1 MDSTRKKET
10 RLKEGILWPL
20 DNVEDGHRLVFVGL
34 ALSLCLSVCLQGCS
48 SKPFWWFDL
57 AAMASTP
64 GFLHPLPSPPL
75 LCLPSSSS
83 SCSSSSCIS
92 PRLNRCSVA
101 YLVSRELRT
110 NCGFR
115 RVEVLRAAESEITA
129 PAPVRTFSV
138 SKFSLCC

>member
-1 MDSTRKKET
+1 
-10 RLKEGILWPL
+10 
-20 DNVEDGHRLVFVGL
+20 
-34 ALSLCLSVCLQGCS
+34 
-48 SKPFWWFDL
+48 
-57 AAMASTP
+57 MASTP

-129 PAPVRTFSV
+129 PAPAEEEGDMNLPCNTCNGKGFLLCDFCKGQKTNVQVRANKFYRRCPSCRAV
-138 SKFSLCC
+138 SSS